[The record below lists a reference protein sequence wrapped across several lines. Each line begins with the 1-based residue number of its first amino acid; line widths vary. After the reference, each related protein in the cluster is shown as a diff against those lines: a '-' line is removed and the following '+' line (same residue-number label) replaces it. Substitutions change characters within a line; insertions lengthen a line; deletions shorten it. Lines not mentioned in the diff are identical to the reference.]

1 MKLSKRLSAVAKMVP
16 VNTTLVDVGTDH
28 AYLPVYLCEQ
38 GICPQVV
45 ASDVAPGP
53 LSSAS
58 AHTAQA
64 GLVDRIDCRLADG
77 LSAVSIGEMD
87 GAVLCGMGGKL
98 MMRIL
103 EARFDLVRQLKYLIL
118 QPQSDADALRRYAVE
133 HGFRITEETL
143 IKEDGRLYQVLR
155 IEPGKE
161 DDFPSWQYE
170 TGPLN
175 WNNKNP
181 LLGELIDEIIRKK
194 DRFLKGMEAAGRFE
208 DAERT
213 KKEIAEWEERK
224 CLCHL
229 KRSLM

>member
-38 GICPQVV
+38 GICPHVV

-64 GLVDRIDCRLADG
+64 GLADRIDCRLADG

-161 DDFPSWQYE
+161 ADFPSWQY
-170 TGPLN
+170 
-175 WNNKNP
+175 KNP

>member
-1 MKLSKRLSAVAKMVP
+1 
-16 VNTTLVDVGTDH
+16 
-28 AYLPVYLCEQ
+28 
-38 GICPQVV
+38 
-45 ASDVAPGP
+45 
-53 LSSAS
+53 
-58 AHTAQA
+58 
-64 GLVDRIDCRLADG
+64 
-77 LSAVSIGEMD
+77 
-87 GAVLCGMGGKL
+87 

-161 DDFPSWQYE
+161 ADFPSWQYE

>member
-38 GICPQVV
+38 GICPHVV

-64 GLVDRIDCRLADG
+64 GLADRIDCRLADG

-98 MMRIL
+98 MMR
-103 EARFDLVRQLKYLIL
+103 
-118 QPQSDADALRRYAVE
+118 
-133 HGFRITEETL
+133 
-143 IKEDGRLYQVLR
+143 LYQVLR

-161 DDFPSWQYE
+161 DDFPFWQYE

>member
-16 VNTTLVDVGTDH
+16 VNTTFVDVGTDH
-28 AYLPVYLCEQ
+28 ADLPVYLCEQ
-38 GICPQVV
+38 GICPHVV

-64 GLVDRIDCRLADG
+64 GLADRIDCRLADG
-77 LSAVSIGEMD
+77 LSSVTPGETD

-103 EARFDLVRQLKYLIL
+103 EAKFDLVRQLKYLIL
-118 QPQSDADALRRYAVE
+118 QPQSDAGALRQYAVE

-161 DDFPSWQYE
+161 DDFPFWQYE
-170 TGPLN
+170 TGPRN
-175 WNNKNP
+175 WDDKNP

-194 DRFLKGMEAAGRFE
+194 KRFLKGMEAAGRLE
-208 DAERT
+208 DVERT
-213 KKEIAEWEERK
+213 KKEIDEWEERK
-224 CLCHL
+224 CQWHL
-229 KRSLM
+229 KRLLM